1 MPPTSKD
8 STHRSCAGVYP
19 RGACFGRG
27 NDESS
32 SRCAVRSISAMD
44 STERLSPAPA
54 SARAS
59 RADANASSALGPIA
73 AHRSRS
79 ARSPSP
85 RVARAAAMDAAALK
99 PAKRKSAASRLIPS
113 SPSNGSVAD
122 TAVLFPPAVSFP
134 PPFFLPPRFFRWSCA
149 SSRNCG
155 GRSSSSQFK
164 MSQSRPRFVRRRF
177 CSLNP
182 SARSPSAST
191 AGFVAAMAA
200 ATALTPKPFFSSAC
214 HVLRSTSSGSTSA
227 RISTTTTADVPE
239 PPVGI
244 VDPGGIVE
252 GWAPRGVPMGPR
264 ARRPCTSS
272 WLDAVMA
279 TTSWLSTPP
288 PPPRPPPPRPPPLPP
303 RPPRPPSFPP
313 PLPPEP
319 SVFRPAALA
328 LSFSA
333 RSLAFLSLT
342 AATSPWPRWWPPPP
356 VRRPPPLL
364 GPEPEPMDVRDHAHA
379 HTTRV
384 AALPQMIKCDLFFE
398 LIDLAH
404 VSSPQSNNFGNKYA
418 SRACFSYC
426 YSYVIGW
433 CNSG

>member
-44 STERLSPAPA
+44 SMERSSPAPA

-59 RADANASSALGPIA
+59 RAASNASSALGPIA

-99 PAKRKSAASRLIPS
+99 PAKRKSVASRLIPS

-164 MSQSRPRFVRRRF
+164 MSQSRPRFVLRRF

-191 AGFVAAMAA
+191 ARQRYIF
-200 ATALTPKPFFSSAC
+200 
-214 HVLRSTSSGSTSA
+214 
-227 RISTTTTADVPE
+227 
-239 PPVGI
+239 
-244 VDPGGIVE
+244 
-252 GWAPRGVPMGPR
+252 
-264 ARRPCTSS
+264 
-272 WLDAVMA
+272 
-279 TTSWLSTPP
+279 
-288 PPPRPPPPRPPPLPP
+288 LPP
-303 RPPRPPSFPP
+303 IETNR
-313 PLPPEP
+313 
-319 SVFRPAALA
+319 
-328 LSFSA
+328 
-333 RSLAFLSLT
+333 
-342 AATSPWPRWWPPPP
+342 
-356 VRRPPPLL
+356 
-364 GPEPEPMDVRDHAHA
+364 
-379 HTTRV
+379 RV
-384 AALPQMIKCDLFFE
+384 ARG
-398 LIDLAH
+398 
-404 VSSPQSNNFGNKYA
+404 NFTPTLSQN
-418 SRACFSYC
+418 RT
-426 YSYVIGW
+426 
-433 CNSG
+433 